1 MNVERI
7 LALLRAQGWRVGAH
21 NDWLRDTDGMWR
33 TYWMLTHPQ
42 TGRYVEAEG
51 GDDAE
56 CLQACAE
63 QMNA

>member
-1 MNVERI
+1 MLNAS
-7 LALLRAQGWRVGAH
+7 LPFCGLRD

-56 CLQACAE
+56 CLQACTE